1 MNHSLNSLIFRSM
14 AFLLLGISSTFAAGT
29 YNYGELLQKALYFYE
44 CQQSGK
50 LPSWNRCEW
59 RGPSCVNDG
68 KDAGLDLSG
77 GWYDAGDHIKFNFPM
92 ALSTTVLAWG
102 GIAFKDAYIKS
113 GQMDILK
120 RNLRFVTDYFI
131 KCHTK
136 DNELYGQV
144 GDGGSDHAFWG
155 PAESVEAATKR
166 PSFKI
171 DEAHPGSDL
180 AGEVAAALSAVAIL
194 LKDNDATYSSMLIA
208 HAKKLYSFADTYR
221 GRYSNSI
228 TSAQGYYT
236 STNGY
241 IDELA
246 WGACWLYLATKD
258 SAYLKKAEAD
268 YDSIAAAPLHPVSG
282 DDRTLSWD
290 DKAYGCY
297 ILLAQITGKQVYH
310 KETQR
315 FLDFWSV
322 GYKDPVTGN
331 IDKVDYTP
339 GGLAWCSMW
348 GPNRFAANTA
358 FCALVYGD
366 IVQDP
371 TLKKRY
377 FDFGKSQINYMLGD
391 NPNNRSMVVGY
402 GVNPPQKA
410 HHRTSHGVYPSAA
423 QDSSLSLHKLYGA
436 LVGGPDIKDAYEDRR
451 DNYFTNEVTCDYNAG
466 FTGAAARLY
475 AEYGG
480 EPLAHFPPP
489 EKRNPE
495 YYVIASVNSSGERT
509 TEIHSVIKNMSR
521 WPARATTNLKF
532 RYYVD
537 LSEVIKAGLSASDVK
552 VSAGYTQYAQTKI
565 SQLVNVE
572 NDVYYAEFDFTGD
585 TLYPGSYNSYQS
597 EIQFRLSLP
606 DNAGSTVWDPKNDWS
621 YQNLG
626 FGYNDTV
633 IALNMPVYLD
643 DKQVFGAEYNKEPI
657 TATTFMAPSVHSTKG
672 LALLNVSVL
681 KNAQRLAIDGSSRQA
696 TTLSIYSLSGKL
708 IGQYCLATLPANI
721 GISTI
726 PNGSY
731 VVRLHGLQSG
741 SDVNK
746 MITIQR

>member
-1 MNHSLNSLIFRSM
+1 
-14 AFLLLGISSTFAAGT
+14 
-29 YNYGELLQKALYFYE
+29 
-44 CQQSGK
+44 
-50 LPSWNRCEW
+50 
-59 RGPSCVNDG
+59 
-68 KDAGLDLSG
+68 
-77 GWYDAGDHIKFNFPM
+77 
-92 ALSTTVLAWG
+92 
-102 GIAFKDAYIKS
+102 
-113 GQMDILK
+113 
-120 RNLRFVTDYFI
+120 
-131 KCHTK
+131 
-136 DNELYGQV
+136 
-144 GDGGSDHAFWG
+144 
-155 PAESVEAATKR
+155 
-166 PSFKI
+166 
-171 DEAHPGSDL
+171 
-180 AGEVAAALSAVAIL
+180 
-194 LKDNDATYSSMLIA
+194 KDNDATYSSALIA
-208 HAKKLYSFADTYR
+208 HAKKLYNFADTYR

-228 TSAQGYYT
+228 TAAQGYYT

-241 IDELA
+241 IDELTWA
-246 WGACWLYLATKD
+246 ACWLYLATKD
-258 SAYLKKAEAD
+258 STYLKKAEAN
-268 YDSIAAAPLHPVSG
+268 YDSIAAASLHPVSG

-310 KETQR
+310 KEAQR

-322 GYKDPVTGN
+322 GYKDPVTG
-331 IDKVDYTP
+331 IVDKVDYTP

-358 FCALVYGD
+358 FCAFVYSD

-377 FDFGKSQINYMLGD
+377 FDFGKGQINYMLGD

-480 EPLAHFPPP
+480 EPFAHFPPP

-572 NDVYYAEFDFTGD
+572 NDIYYAEFDFTGD

-597 EIQFRLSLP
+597 EIQFRLALP
-606 DNAGSTVWDPKNDWS
+606 DNAGGTIWDPKNDWS
-621 YQNLG
+621 YQHLG

-633 IALNMPVYLD
+633 IAINMPVYLD
-643 DKQVFGAEYNKEPI
+643 DKQVFGAEYNKDPI
-657 TATTFMAPSVHSTKG
+657 TATAFMTPSVHATKG
-672 LALLNVSVL
+672 LSLINVSVL

-696 TTLSIYSLSGKL
+696 TTLSIYSLSGKQL
-708 IGQYCLATLPANI
+708 GQNCLASLPASI
-721 GISTI
+721 GISNI
-726 PNGSY
+726 PAGSY
-731 VVRLHGLQSG
+731 IVRLRGLQNG
-741 SDVNK
+741 LNVNK